1 MYGILVAGRRPKS
14 KKAVKEALAAGERV
28 SLEDTSFFGGNY
40 AGPVAEA
47 PVGTYTFVGPD
58 PYNSRVFY
66 GNIVVAVKGGVRTV
80 KVS

>member
-14 KKAVKEALAAGERV
+14 KKAIREAVTAGTRV
-28 SLEDTSFFGGNY
+28 YLEDTSLFGGNY
-40 AGPVAEA
+40 VGPVAEA

-66 GNIVVAVKGGVRTV
+66 GNIVVAVKAGVRTV